1 MNMDDVIATIG
12 RKDYEI
18 DQEHTE
24 GSVTFT
30 ELKYE
35 NVSMDRKVY
44 ADEQSDMFPS
54 HQRSWIT
61 SCVFHS
67 P

>member
-18 DQEHTE
+18 DQESTD
-24 GSVTFT
+24 GTLTFT

-35 NVSMDRKVY
+35 HVSIDGKAY
-44 ADEQSDMFPS
+44 TQSFAPGDQFRRDFP
-54 HQRSWIT
+54 
-61 SCVFHS
+61 FM
-67 P
+67 PEK